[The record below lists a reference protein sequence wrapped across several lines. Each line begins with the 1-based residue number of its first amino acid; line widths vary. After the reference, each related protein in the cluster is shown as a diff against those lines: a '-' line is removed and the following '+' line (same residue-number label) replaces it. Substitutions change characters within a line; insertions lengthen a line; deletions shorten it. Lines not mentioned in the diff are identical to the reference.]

1 MKKLYYVP
9 TIECLEDRVLL
20 STGPLAGP
28 PASDCVLMYTMEQHH
43 SMEILMSPE
52 HCCSSELVVYIENAH
67 LVIHLPPAFEGRI
80 VRIEGSDARGAVGP
94 DGHVNL
100 PFVES
105 AGTAT
110 LTMTNHEGDNIPF
123 LRVTHDGHGTIT
135 NKHCLMDLQKLLEEE
150 EHEHPHAAHEE
161 HFHPHAPH

>member
-1 MKKLYYVP
+1 
-9 TIECLEDRVLL
+9 
-20 STGPLAGP
+20 
-28 PASDCVLMYTMEQHH
+28 MEQHH

-161 HFHPHAPH
+161 HFHPHAPHEEHAEHPHSPHSPHMGAA